1 MLNSGVN
8 IVKFS
13 SVLDKILLL
22 LLFFFLNHIAEHA
35 LTSLVGQLVCE
46 YIDVCAVRV

>member
-22 LLFFFLNHIAEHA
+22 LLFFFNHIAEHA